1 VNKEITCSFVRSF
14 LSVYNCSNKIYPLC
28 LFPIDFYIC
37 TECAIRENKTAYL
50 YMFGFYN
57 VHILPST
64 LFILAKQCA
73 WIIFWCCIW
82 QRKKTIYMYIIT
94 FNLGP
99 CFIFFSFFF
108 FFFLLTKR
116 IYLFNRVI
124 HTHIRNIS
132 SSSFHIRPFIC
143 ICLLYS
149 YPLHRFVYCIYSL
162 FFYI

>member
-1 VNKEITCSFVRSF
+1 MIRSYHRPRLASTMKWILVEHFSEQGNNLFVRSFVRSF

-73 WIIFWCCIW
+73 
-82 QRKKTIYMYIIT
+82 
-94 FNLGP
+94 
-99 CFIFFSFFF
+99 
-108 FFFLLTKR
+108 
-116 IYLFNRVI
+116 
-124 HTHIRNIS
+124 
-132 SSSFHIRPFIC
+132 
-143 ICLLYS
+143 
-149 YPLHRFVYCIYSL
+149 
-162 FFYI
+162 